1 MSTNM
6 RKPRRQFSAD
16 TKLQILKEGRHTNL
30 SISQVC
36 EQYQIS
42 PTLFY
47 QWERQ
52 ADQAALKALNG
63 QARGRKKIRPAEEQ
77 LLAEV
82 QRLQAVIAELSA
94 ENLQLKRG
102 VGDDPQSAI
111 LGGRKGEHLGHHWA
125 RPTTLS

>member
-1 MSTNM
+1 MSTTS
-6 RKPRRQFSAD
+6 RKSRRQFSAD
-16 TKLQILKEGRHTNL
+16 TKLQILKEGRSTSL
-30 SISQVC
+30 SVSQVC

-63 QARGRKKIRPAEEQ
+63 QPRGRKKVRPAEEQ
-77 LLAEV
+77 LLSEV

-102 VGDDPQSAI
+102 
-111 LGGRKGEHLGHHWA
+111 HW
-125 RPTTLS
+125 R

>member
-1 MSTNM
+1 MNGNHKKT
-6 RKPRRQFSAD
+6 RRQLPAE
-16 TKLQILKEGRHTNL
+16 TKLQILKEGRTTNL

-47 QWERQ
+47 QWEQTVER
-52 ADQAALKALNG
+52 AALAALRG
-63 QARGRKKIRPAEEQ
+63 QPRGRKKLRPNEEQ

-82 QRLQAVIAELSA
+82 QRLREVIAELSA

-102 VGDDPQSAI
+102 RWP
-111 LGGRKGEHLGHHWA
+111 
-125 RPTTLS
+125 

>member
-1 MSTNM
+1 MSPNT
-6 RKPRRQFSAD
+6 RKPRRHFSAA

-52 ADQAALKALNG
+52 ADQAAWKALNG
-63 QARGRKKIRPAEEQ
+63 QGRGRKKVRPAEEQ
-77 LLAEV
+77 LRAEV

-102 VGDDPQSAI
+102 
-111 LGGRKGEHLGHHWA
+111 RW
-125 RPTTLS
+125 R

>member
-1 MSTNM
+1 MSANTHN
-6 RKPRRQFSAD
+6 PRRQFSAD

-30 SISQVC
+30 SLSQVC

-52 ADQAALKALNG
+52 ADQAALKALTG
-63 QARGRKKIRPAEEQ
+63 QARGRKKVRPAEEQ
-77 LLAEV
+77 LRADV

-94 ENLQLKRG
+94 ENLQLKK
-102 VGDDPQSAI
+102 
-111 LGGRKGEHLGHHWA
+111 GRW
-125 RPTTLS
+125 R